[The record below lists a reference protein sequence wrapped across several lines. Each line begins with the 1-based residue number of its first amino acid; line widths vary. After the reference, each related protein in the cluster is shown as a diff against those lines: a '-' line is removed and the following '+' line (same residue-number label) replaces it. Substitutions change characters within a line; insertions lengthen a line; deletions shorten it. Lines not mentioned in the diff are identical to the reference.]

1 MEKSKAAQ
9 TSAVMIKLPDFKV
22 LLSVYVTEKS
32 KFAVPS
38 NEMHMFRKI
47 LTKLE
52 FLIFWGKDQLTSK
65 QFIFLSSVLV
75 GISSALA
82 VIVLKSFAHWVF
94 SSATYINSILKL
106 SFMNSLL
113 PIIGI
118 LLTVFVVKKVLGGT
132 IEKGTSQILY
142 AVAKKAG
149 IIPKKQMYAQII
161 TSSLTVGLGGS
172 AGLESPI
179 VITGAAFGS
188 NYAQKYKLSYKERTL
203 LIGCGVAAGIA
214 AAFNAPIAG
223 VLFAIEVLLVD
234 VSISAFT
241 PIMIAAATGALVSAI
256 ALDESILLTFKQQQT
271 FNYHNIPYYLLL
283 GVFTGFIAVFYSRNF
298 QKTENFFSRL
308 RLGPYKK
315 ALFGASLLAMII
327 FIFPTL
333 FGEGYESIRV
343 LSEKDPGQLLENT
356 LFSDFRNNAWVL
368 LLFIGIT
375 MFLKAFAT
383 GITLGSGGNGGNF
396 APSLFLGS
404 YTGFFFSKFLNLT
417 GLTKL
422 PVSNF
427 TMVGMA
433 GILSGLFHAPLTA
446 IFLIA
451 EITGGYDLMIP
462 LMMVSSISFAISKKF
477 EKHSLD
483 VKSLAKKGHVF
494 TSNKDTNILST
505 LDTEKIIQ
513 TDYITISPD
522 ENLEKLVEL
531 ISHSNQVI
539 FGVVNN
545 EDELLGTVYF
555 NDIREI
561 IFSNFKV
568 KYTPVR
574 DIMSKP
580 EQVVSPTDTME
591 SVMDKFEKSKIPF
604 LPVLKNGK
612 YYGFISKSVALEAYR
627 EKLKS
632 LTIE

>member
-1 MEKSKAAQ
+1 M
-9 TSAVMIKLPDFKV
+9 FRR
-22 LLSVYVTEKS
+22 LLS
-32 KFAVPS
+32 
-38 NEMHMFRKI
+38 
-47 LTKLE
+47 KLE
-52 FLIFWGKDQLTSK
+52 SLIIWGQEKLTNK

-75 GISSALA
+75 GISAAFA
-82 VIVLKSFAHWVF
+82 VIVLKTFAHWVF
-94 SSATYINSILKL
+94 TFATYISAILKL
-106 SFMNSLL
+106 GFINSVL

-118 LLTVFVVKKVLGGT
+118 LLTVFVVRNVLGGT

-188 NYAQKYKLSYKERTL
+188 NYAQKYGLSYKDRTL

-214 AAFNAPIAG
+214 SAFNAPIAG

-256 ALDESILLTFKQQQT
+256 TLDETILLSFRQQQT
-271 FNYHNIPYYLLL
+271 FNYHNIPYYILL
-283 GVFTGFIAVFYSRNF
+283 GLFTGFIAVYYSRNF
-298 QKTENFFSRL
+298 QRTEHFFSRL
-308 RLGPYKK
+308 RLKPYKK
-315 ALFGASLLAMII
+315 AFLGASILALII
-327 FIFPTL
+327 FAFPTL
-333 FGEGYESIRV
+333 FGEGYESIKT
-343 LSEKDPGQLLENT
+343 LSENDPGKLLENT
-356 LFSDFRNNAWVL
+356 LFSDFRDNPFVL
-368 LLFIGIT
+368 LIFVGAAML
-375 MFLKAFAT
+375 LKAFAT

-404 YTGFFFSKFLNLT
+404 YAGFFFSKSLNLI

-462 LMMVSSISFAISKKF
+462 LMIVSSISFAISKKF

-483 VKSLAKKGHVF
+483 VKNLAKKGHAF

-505 LDTEKIIQ
+505 LDTEAIIQ
-513 TDYITISPD
+513 NDYLTLSPD
-522 ENLEKLVEL
+522 ENLEHLVDL

-539 FGVVNN
+539 FAVVNK
-545 EDELLGTVYF
+545 EQELLGIVHF

-568 KYTPVR
+568 KYTPVKE
-574 DIMSKP
+574 IMTQPAAIVYPVDS
-580 EQVVSPTDTME
+580 ME
-591 SVMDKFEKSKIPF
+591 MVMNKFEISKMAF

-612 YYGFISKSVALEAYR
+612 YYGFISKSTALEAYR